1 VRTLDSIA
9 KPMQNFAPLKPD
21 VSNRPRDRQWR
32 AARFVLLSGSVML
45 IGAVLLTSATLSYM
59 RNLDEARDEKTLTAA
74 LNPFVADVSDEIL
87 LIQGGAGAEKMA
99 LVEAAAQR
107 YAEFSDAEFV
117 IVQGTKRL
125 LAASAAAREGDLSME
140 RASLLIQQVPSG
152 DMRATIRDAAKAGG
166 KSNMIAIQRIE
177 LPGSPVISEPLWA
190 LAVTRDSVNA
200 HHAQHQ
206 TIAWVVAGIFSV
218 AMLSLMVWLARRYA
232 HSERDAELARQA
244 LDVEMK
250 YRDLIE
256 AQQIVKCGSWVTDS
270 TLNNFFPSLEYL
282 NIFKLTA
289 QTCPKTID
297 EVIAQ
302 MVHPSHQEAARENM
316 KRILAGE
323 SYEGTRRVR
332 LRDGTDK
339 WLLFRAE
346 PRHDAAGKVIG
357 HRGIV
362 IDISSQ
368 QIAELR
374 VAEGEKRYRLITENA
389 TDIVSLHDREGRV
402 LYCSP
407 SIRKAFGYDP
417 IKSVGVPAFALV
429 HHDDRRDLAETLK
442 ALFDGEVETATT
454 MCRFRNASGQY
465 RWLESVVAPVSDPL
479 KGFQHYQ
486 VVSRDVTRRQE
497 ALLALHASEE
507 RFRSLTE
514 LSADWYW
521 EQDSEYRFT
530 FISKAPPAAENVI
543 SQALIGHNHWD
554 AFPNALGREAWDA
567 HRADLAA
574 RNPFQNLIVEIS
586 NPETNRVSYYS
597 LSGRPVFDAKG
608 KFIGYRGTGRDI
620 TARHLTELS
629 LARRTHEL
637 AQTNAALEEE
647 VLSRQRLERDFLL
660 AIEMELAQ
668 IGLELHDDL
677 GQDLTGIAL
686 LTSALSRKLREQGHP
701 GNAEAARISE
711 LVNRTIK
718 HTRMISH
725 GLSPYIWGSTG
736 LVAALKQLASDIDTL
751 GVTQCETSL
760 EQVDIA
766 DEIVARSL
774 YRIAQE
780 SVNNALKHSQA
791 SRITISLHAKAGGV
805 ELIIRD
811 NGRGSTA
818 QAAAIHATTQPG
830 DRKFHSIRH
839 RASAIGADLS
849 IGDTNAEGT
858 TICVY
863 WKPASAATTANAAE

>member
-1 VRTLDSIA
+1 
-9 KPMQNFAPLKPD
+9 MQNFAPAK
-21 VSNRPRDRQWR
+21 SARHRPGDARWR
-32 AARFVLLSGSVML
+32 AARFVLISGSLVL
-45 IGAVLLTSATLSYM
+45 ICAVLATTAVLSYM
-59 RNLDEARDEKTLTAA
+59 RQHDVAQYEKTLAATLNMFVAEVSGDLASSNGQLDARVFTEMTAA
-74 LNPFVADVSDEIL
+74 AT
-87 LIQGGAGAEKMA
+87 
-99 LVEAAAQR
+99 R
-107 YAEFSDAEFV
+107 YAEFSEADFA
-117 IVQGTKRL
+117 ILQGTNRL
-125 LAASAAAREGDLSME
+125 LAASADAGATVIDASTASMLVQRMPAGVSRTILHAE
-140 RASLLIQQVPSG
+140 NNASHSHGLV
-152 DMRATIRDAAKAGG
+152 
-166 KSNMIAIQRIE
+166 AIQRVD
-177 LPGSPVISEPLWA
+177 LPAAAGLAGPVWA
-190 LAVTRDSVNA
+190 LAMERQAVPT
-200 HHAQHQ
+200 HHSQHQ
-206 TIAWVVAGIFSV
+206 VIAWVVAGIFSV
-218 AMLSLMVWLARRYA
+218 AMLSLMVWLSQRYA
-232 HSERDAELARQA
+232 HSERAAELARQA
-244 LDVEMK
+244 LDMEMK

-256 AQQIVKCGSWVTDS
+256 AQQIVKCGSWTTDA

-282 NIFKLTA
+282 NIFKLTPE
-289 QTCPKTID
+289 TCPKTID
-297 EVIAQ
+297 EVIQ
-302 MVHPSHQEAARENM
+302 KMVHPSQQDVARQNM

-346 PRHDAAGKVIG
+346 PRRDATGKVMG

-362 IDISSQ
+362 IDITSQ
-368 QIAELR
+368 QLAEQR

-407 SIRKAFGYDP
+407 SIRKAFGYAP
-417 IKSVGVPAFALV
+417 GKSVGVPAFSLV
-429 HHDDRRDLAETLK
+429 HFEDRRDLAETLK
-442 ALFDGEVETATT
+442 ALIDGEVETATT

-465 RWLESVVAPVSDPL
+465 RWLESVVAPVTDPL

-486 VVSRDVTRRQE
+486 VVSRDVTRRKE
-497 ALLALHASEE
+497 ALQALYASEE

-521 EQDSEYRFT
+521 EQDSEFRFT
-530 FISKAPPAAENVI
+530 FISKAPVAAENII
-543 SQALIGHNHWD
+543 SQALLGRSHWD
-554 AFPNALGREAWDA
+554 AFPNALGREGWDA
-567 HRADLAA
+567 HRADLTAH
-574 RNPFQNLIVEIS
+574 NPFQNLIVEIS
-586 NPETNRVSYYS
+586 NPESAHVAYYS

-608 KFIGYRGTGRDI
+608 RFIGYRGTGRDI

-629 LARRTHEL
+629 LARRTREL

-647 VLSRQRLERDFLL
+647 VLTRQRLERDFLL

-701 GNAEAARISE
+701 GNTDAARISE

-736 LVAALKQLASDIDTL
+736 LMAALKQLASDIDTL

-766 DEIVARSL
+766 EEIVARSL

-791 SRITISLHAKAGGV
+791 SRIMISLHSTPAGI
-805 ELIIRD
+805 ELIICD
-811 NGRGSTA
+811 NGRGTNDEDPA
-818 QAAAIHATTQPG
+818 GIHAVTQPG

-839 RASAIGADLS
+839 RASAIGAELS
-849 IGDTNAEGT
+849 IASGNKEGT
-858 TICVY
+858 TIRVL
-863 WKPASAATTANAAE
+863 WKAPTFSASVKAAE

>member
-1 VRTLDSIA
+1 
-9 KPMQNFAPLKPD
+9 MQNFAPLKPD
-21 VSNRPRDRQWR
+21 AGSRPRDARWR

-45 IGAVLLTSATLSYM
+45 IGAVLMTSIALTYM
-59 RNLDEARDEKTLTAA
+59 RKLDETHYEKTLAAA
-74 LNPFVADVSDEIL
+74 LNLFVAEVSGEL
-87 LIQGGAGAEKMA
+87 LLTQRSDGVDQSTKIT
-99 LVEAAAQR
+99 AAAQR
-107 YAEFSDAEFV
+107 YAEFSDAQFM
-117 IVQGTKRL
+117 IVQRTNRL
-125 LAASAAAREGDLSME
+125 LAASTAVGESDLGVEG
-140 RASLLIQQVPSG
+140 ASALIQQVPSG
-152 DMRATIRDAAKAGG
+152 DTRAILRDATRTGG
-166 KSNMIAIQRIE
+166 KPALIAIQKIE
-177 LPGSPVISEPLWA
+177 LPNAPAMTEPLWA
-190 LAVTRDSVNA
+190 LAVERHAVTA

-206 TIAWVVAGIFSV
+206 TIASVVAGIFSV

-244 LDVEMK
+244 LGVEMK

-256 AQQIVKCGSWVTDS
+256 AQQIVKCGSWTTDS

-282 NIFKLTA
+282 NIFKLTPE
-289 QTCPKTID
+289 TCPKTID

-316 KRILAGE
+316 KHILAGE

-346 PRHDAAGKVIG
+346 PRHDATGKVIG

-368 QIAELR
+368 QIAEQR

-417 IKSVGVPAFALV
+417 NKSVGVPAFALV

-442 ALFDGEVETATT
+442 ALVDGEVETATT

-486 VVSRDVTRRQE
+486 VVSRDVTRRKE

-543 SQALIGHNHWD
+543 SQALIGRSHWD
-554 AFPNALGREAWDA
+554 AFPNALGREGWDA

-574 RNPFQNLIVEIS
+574 RDPFQNLIVEIS
-586 NPETNRVSYYS
+586 NPENSRVSYYS

-629 LARRTHEL
+629 LARRTREL
-637 AQTNAALEEE
+637 AQTNMALEEE

-760 EQVDIA
+760 EQVNIA

-791 SRITISLHAKAGGV
+791 NRITISLHAKEGGV

-849 IGDTNAEGT
+849 IGDTSDEGT
-858 TICVY
+858 TIRVY
-863 WKPASAATTANAAE
+863 WKPASAGANANGAE

>member
-1 VRTLDSIA
+1 MLI
-9 KPMQNFAPLKPD
+9 
-21 VSNRPRDRQWR
+21 
-32 AARFVLLSGSVML
+32 SGSLVL
-45 IGAVLLTSATLSYM
+45 IGAVLATTLALSYM
-59 RNLDEARDEKTLTAA
+59 RTHEEAQYEKTLAAA
-74 LNPFVADVSDEIL
+74 LNMFVAEVSSDLASADEPI
-87 LIQGGAGAEKMA
+87 GAREIAEMT
-99 LVEAAAQR
+99 AAAAR
-107 YAEFSDAEFV
+107 YAEFSGAEFA
-117 IVQGTKRL
+117 ILRGTDRL
-125 LAASAAAREGDLSME
+125 LTAAAD
-140 RASLLIQQVPSG
+140 
-152 DMRATIRDAAKAGG
+152 GG
-166 KSNMIAIQRIE
+166 KPFLDTRAALALVQRVPAGATRSTFRDQGNGEQKPGVVAIQKID
-177 LPGSPVISEPLWA
+177 LPTPLAEPLWA
-190 LAVTRDSVNA
+190 VALERQSVTT

-206 TIAWVVAGIFSV
+206 IIAWVVAGIFSV
-218 AMLSLMVWLARRYA
+218 AMLSLMVWLSRRYA
-232 HSERDAELARQA
+232 HSERAAELARQA
-244 LDVEMK
+244 LDTEMK

-256 AQQIVKCGSWVTDS
+256 AQQIVKCGSWTTDA

-282 NIFKLTA
+282 NIFKLTPE
-289 QTCPKTID
+289 TCPKTID
-297 EVIAQ
+297 EVIEK
-302 MVHPSHQEAARENM
+302 MVHPSHQEAARQNM

-346 PRHDAAGKVIG
+346 PRHDATGKVVG

-368 QIAELR
+368 QLAEQR
-374 VAEGEKRYRLITENA
+374 VMEGEKRYRLITENA

-417 IKSVGVPAFALV
+417 GKSIGVPAFSLV
-429 HHDDRRDLAETLK
+429 HFEDRRDLMDTLK
-442 ALFDGEVETATT
+442 ALIDGEVETATT

-465 RWLESVVAPVSDPL
+465 RWLESVVAPVADPL

-486 VVSRDVTRRQE
+486 VVSRDVTRRKE
-497 ALLALHASEE
+497 ALEALYASEE

-521 EQDSEYRFT
+521 EQDREYRFT

-543 SQALIGHNHWD
+543 SQALLGRSHWD
-554 AFPNALGREAWDA
+554 AFPNALGREGWDA

-586 NPETNRVSYYS
+586 NPETSRVSYYS

-608 KFIGYRGTGRDI
+608 RFNGYRGTGRDI

-629 LARRTHEL
+629 LARRTREL
-637 AQTNAALEEE
+637 AQTNTALEEE
-647 VLSRQRLERDFLL
+647 VLTRQRLERDFLL

-751 GVTQCETSL
+751 GVTKCETML

-766 DEIVARSL
+766 EEIVARSL

-780 SVNNALKHSQA
+780 SVNNALKHAQA
-791 SRITISLHAKAGGV
+791 SRIMISLGATPAGI

-811 NGRGSTA
+811 NGRGSNDQDPA
-818 QAAAIHATTQPG
+818 GIHAITQPG
-830 DRKFHSIRH
+830 DRKLHSIRH
-839 RASAIGADLS
+839 RASAIGAELS
-849 IGDTNAEGT
+849 IGSGNDEGT
-858 TICVY
+858 TVRVL
-863 WKPASAATTANAAE
+863 WKPPTFSASAKAAE